1 MARVSAPSRLPYA
14 ARWLAL
20 LGVVTAALVGCGRS
34 TIAADTGADD
44 TTTGGGTTEGDSTTG
59 DPIRE
64 DMPVDETTDDG
75 GSFVP
80 ETTDDGMVEPPPT
93 CREIITC
100 AKDCLLEGSLD
111 VSCFEPCAVGAETE
125 ELTLAGDL
133 LTCIVTSC
141 FESGSCSTDT
151 ITDAGCLAC
160 IGFKLND
167 LTPQG
172 CIEEG
177 VACD

>member
-1 MARVSAPSRLPYA
+1 MALDSLSRLPSTV
-14 ARWLAL
+14 LAL
-20 LGVVTAALVGCGRS
+20 ACLGAVMASAVGCGRS
-34 TIAADTGADD
+34 SVSADTGADD
-44 TTTGGGTTEGDSTTG
+44 TTTGGGTTAGDSTTG
-59 DPIRE
+59 EPIRE

-80 ETTDDGMVEPPPT
+80 ETTDDGTVEPPPT
-93 CREIITC
+93 CRDIITC
-100 AKDCLLEGSLD
+100 AKDCLLGGSLD
-111 VSCFEPCAVGAETE
+111 VACFEPCAVGAEAE

-151 ITDAGCLAC
+151 ITDAACLAC

>member
-1 MARVSAPSRLPYA
+1 VLTIAGPSA
-14 ARWLAL
+14 
-20 LGVVTAALVGCGRS
+20 CGRS
-34 TIAADTGADD
+34 AIAGDPDAGDD
-44 TTTGGGTTEGDSTTG
+44 GTDDGTTG
-59 DPIRE
+59 DPGGPIRE
-64 DMPVDETTDDG
+64 DLPPDGGDDTGDDDG
-75 GSFVP
+75 GFIP
-80 ETTDDGMVEPPPT
+80 DTHDDTSEPPPT

-100 AKDCLLEGSLD
+100 AKDCLLGGSLD
-111 VSCFEPCAVGAETE
+111 VACFEPCAVGAESE

-141 FESGSCSTDT
+141 FESGSCTT
-151 ITDAGCLAC
+151 ETLTEAGCLAC